1 MERHVVVV
9 GEIGEAKVSTVTKE
23 VLGAARILA
32 DKLGEEVIAMF
43 LGSDITNAVREAFS
57 FGADKVL
64 VADCPDLKEYRTDAY
79 LYALTRMTDNPRII
93 LLGNTAQ
100 GADLG
105 IRLAFRLKA
114 AIVTDCVDLSLNEGR
129 LVRTKPVYG
138 GAAMAN
144 YCSEGFPQMA
154 TIRPKSFAALDKKNG
169 ASKEISQVPFT
180 DIPSVTTFVERVT
193 EDTEEGVKLEDAEV
207 IVSGGRG
214 VGGPEGFED
223 LKEMAKLLKGAVG
236 ASRVAVDNNWVPSTI
251 QVGITG
257 KIVAPSLYLAVG
269 ISGASQHMT
278 GCSRSKTI
286 IAVNKDSGAPI
297 FKYAHYGLVGDWKT
311 VIPVMIE
318 KLRSISQ

>member
-1 MERHVVVV
+1 MEKHVFVV
-9 GEIGEAKVSTVTKE
+9 GEVEEGRLSAVTKE
-23 VLGAARILA
+23 ILGAARHLA
-32 DKLGEEVIAMF
+32 DQLNEEVNAVF
-43 LGSDITNAVREAFS
+43 LGSVITGVAREALS

-64 VADCPDLKEYRTDAY
+64 VADCPGLKDYRADAY
-79 LYALTRMTDNPRII
+79 LFALTQLIESPRII
-93 LLGNTAQ
+93 LFGNTAQ

-105 IRLAFRLKA
+105 VRLAFRLKT
-114 AIVTDCVDLSLNEGR
+114 AIVTDCVDLFLDGDC

-138 GAAMAN
+138 GAAIAN
-144 YCSEGFPQMA
+144 YHSEGFPQMA
-154 TIRPKSFAALDKKNG
+154 TVRPKSFAAPER
-169 ASKEISQVPFT
+169 KEGVPQEIREFQFT
-180 DIPSVTTFVERVT
+180 EIPSVTTFIERIA
-193 EDTEEGVKLEDAEV
+193 ENKEEGVKLEDAEV

-223 LKEMAKLLKGAVG
+223 LKEVAKLLKGVVG

-286 IAVNKDSGAPI
+286 IAINKDSGAPI
-297 FKYAHYGLVGDWKT
+297 FKYAHYGLVGDWK
-311 VIPVMIE
+311 VAIPVMIE
-318 KLRSISQ
+318 KLRSIGA

>member
-1 MERHVVVV
+1 MERHVMVV
-9 GEIGEAKVSTVTKE
+9 GELDEGKVSAVTKE
-23 VLGAARILA
+23 VLGAARTLA
-32 DKLGEEVIAMF
+32 DLLGEEVITVF
-43 LGSDITNAVREAFS
+43 LGNDITDAAREALF

-64 VADCPDLKEYRTDAY
+64 VADCPELKEYRTDAC
-79 LYALTRMTDNPRII
+79 LFALTRMVDNARII
-93 LLGNTAQ
+93 LFGNTPH

-105 IRLAFRLKA
+105 VRLAFRLKV
-114 AIVTDCVDLSLNEGR
+114 AIVTDCVDLSLDGGR

-154 TIRPKSFAALDKKNG
+154 TIRPKSFAALDKK
-169 ASKEISQVPFT
+169 SRVSEDVTKFPFT

-193 EDTEEGVKLEDAEV
+193 ESTAGEVKLENAEV

-223 LKEMAKLLKGAVG
+223 LKELAKLLKGVVG
-236 ASRVAVDNNWVPSTI
+236 ASRAAVDNNWVPSTI

-278 GCSRSKTI
+278 GCSRSKAI
-286 IAVNKDSGAPI
+286 IAINKDSGAPI

-311 VIPVMIE
+311 MIPAMIE
-318 KLRSISQ
+318 KLRSISR